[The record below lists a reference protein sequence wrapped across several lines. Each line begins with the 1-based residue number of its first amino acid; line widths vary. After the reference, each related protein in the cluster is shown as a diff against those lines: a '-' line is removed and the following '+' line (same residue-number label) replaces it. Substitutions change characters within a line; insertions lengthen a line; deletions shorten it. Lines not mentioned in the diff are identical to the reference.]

1 MTSPISLTK
10 KIEKLNADGH
20 IELAKLVSSSAISLT
35 KQGFDT
41 NHVAKVALC
50 LDISASMTPLFLDG
64 TVKSIVKK
72 ALAQGIVFDDDG
84 KIDVFTFGIDAYYE
98 GDVGADDFEEFSSK
112 ICSKKL
118 EGATYYC
125 KAVDKINQHYK
136 DNADGYPA
144 YVIFVTDGAPSN
156 KETAE
161 RSIRSMSESPIFIQ
175 FVGIGAEDYDPRAGE
190 TEVVSKPGFM
200 KKLFGIKNKITRNS
214 NTPSAVF
221 RFLSNLDNL
230 SNRPIDNTGFFA
242 VKNTKKIEN
251 EKLYKLLM
259 AEYPEWLAEAKS
271 RGIVTK

>member
-1 MTSPISLTK
+1 MTTPISLTK

-20 IELAKLVSSSAISLT
+20 TELAKLVSSSAISLT

-50 LDISASMTPLFLDG
+50 LDISASMTGLFRDG

-84 KIDVFTFGIDAYYE
+84 QIDVFTFGIDAYYE
-98 GDVGADDFEEFSSK
+98 GEVGADDFEEFSNK
-112 ICSKKL
+112 LTSKKL

-125 KAVDKINQHYK
+125 KAVDKIHQHYK
-136 DNADGYPA
+136 NNSDGYPA

-156 KETAE
+156 KEAAE
-161 RSIRSMSESPIFIQ
+161 RSIRAMSESPIFIQ

-190 TEVVSKPGFM
+190 TKEVVKPGFL
-200 KKLFGIKNKITRNS
+200 KKLFGAKDTVTTNS
-214 NTPSAVF
+214 STPSAVF
-221 RFLSNLDNL
+221 RFLANLDNL
-230 SNRPIDNTGFFA
+230 NNRPVDNTGFFA
-242 VKNTKKIEN
+242 VKNTKQIEN

-259 AEYPEWLAEAKS
+259 AEYPEWLIEAKS
-271 RGIVTK
+271 RGIITK